1 VAHGVGSEPFGRP
14 LARLVAATAAV
25 GGLIEDSCGR
35 VLAVARR
42 HCAVPHV
49 RGPRLARRAGEQAI
63 GFTIEISVE
72 APPSSTYRQA
82 IYVQSVLDTP
92 GYREL
97 ALQNA
102 GQ

>member
-1 VAHGVGSEPFGRP
+1 MRKSIGSRAPSLCG
-14 LARLVAATAAV
+14 ATRTRAQA
-25 GGLIEDSCGR
+25 S
-35 VLAVARR
+35 
-42 HCAVPHV
+42 
-49 RGPRLARRAGEQAI
+49 RRAGEQAI

-82 IYVQSVLDTP
+82 IYVQSALDTP

-102 GQ
+102 AQ

>member
-1 VAHGVGSEPFGRP
+1 MAVAHM
-14 LARLVAATAAV
+14 LCAA
-25 GGLIEDSCGR
+25 
-35 VLAVARR
+35 
-42 HCAVPHV
+42 PHV
-49 RGPRLARRAGEQAI
+49 RGPRLVSRVGEQAI